1 MGVSQKALLLA
12 VALLFLRA
20 EESAAAPAAHL
31 TLREVAQKV
40 VLTNPE
46 VLSKWHAFKAAGG
59 DVDVARAGF
68 FPRLDYS
75 TAAAREKLRQ
85 PGVADRDYNRNGYT
99 LTLNQMLYDGFATS
113 SDVKRLD
120 KARLTRYFEL
130 LDAAENAALE
140 AGRVYY
146 DVIRYRQLMFLA
158 ENNFIEHRASYEQL
172 LRRAQAGAGR
182 RVDVE
187 HAAGRLALAELNL
200 TTEAANLH
208 DVMARFLR
216 LVGDR
221 PPPVMFGPARLGV
234 DYPASEQEA
243 LKAAF
248 KTNPALRA
256 SLENVESA
264 QHDVEVR
271 RSAFHPKL
279 DLRVRNENIGNY
291 QGVTGTRENNV
302 AEVVLSYNLFNG
314 GADMARQR
322 AYADRKSLAVDL
334 RDKSCR
340 DVRQTT
346 SIAYNDVLRLRSQLA
361 NLDLQVSSIE
371 KTRDAYKAQFNIG
384 QRSLLDLLDTENEL
398 LNARRTAVNADADL
412 ALAYLRT
419 QAGIGR
425 LLQFLGLKRIDS
437 DEAPDVSELT
447 PVVESDICP
456 PEAPNSYLVDL
467 DALTARALAL
477 LDTPVPAGEGAGIP
491 RPATPPAL
499 PIAPPVAPVVPPS
512 RIAPVPLSYPP
523 PIPAPRVPG
532 ASAQAAS
539 PLVLSSLVLG
549 AQSKESEAS
558 RPPLAT
564 PEVPMPPLA
573 ASTALELAPAGAAAP
588 TAGEGQQA
596 APAPSQGRILTD
608 RVKAWAAAWSAKAFA
623 AYAGFY
629 APSFVPADGSSRASW
644 EKQRAQRLAKPD
656 RVQVEVRN
664 FRLNEVAKDVFVA
677 EFEQRY
683 SSDSY
688 SDTTMKA
695 LRWVKSGGEWLIE
708 REAMQ
713 PLSSRVADRRRSGK

>member
-1 MGVSQKALLLA
+1 MGVSIKAFLSAIALLCLQA
-12 VALLFLRA
+12 G
-20 EESAAAPAAHL
+20 EAAAAAHL
-31 TLREVAQKV
+31 TLKEVAQKV

-68 FPRLDYS
+68 FPRLDYIN
-75 TAAAREKLRQ
+75 AVARETLKQ
-85 PGVADRDYNRNGYT
+85 PGVVDREYSRTGYT
-99 LTLNQMLYDGFATS
+99 LTLNQVLYDGFATS

-158 ENNFIEHRASYEQL
+158 ENNYVEHRASYEQL

-221 PPPVMFGPARLGV
+221 PPPVMFGPARLGM
-234 DYPASEQEA
+234 DYPASEPEA

-248 KTNPALRA
+248 GNNPTLRA
-256 SLENVESA
+256 SVENVESA

-279 DLRVRNENIGNY
+279 DLRMRNENTGNY
-291 QGVTGTRENNV
+291 QGVSGTRQNNV
-302 AEVVLSYNLFNG
+302 AELVFSYNLFNG
-314 GADMARQR
+314 GADIARQR
-322 AYADRKSLAVDL
+322 VYAERKSLAVDL
-334 RDKSCR
+334 RDKACR
-340 DVRQTT
+340 DIRQTL
-346 SIAYNDVLRLRSQLA
+346 SIAYNDVLRLRSQLS
-361 NLDLQVSSIE
+361 NLDLQVSAIE
-371 KTRDAYKAQFNIG
+371 RTRDAYKAQFNIG

-398 LNARRTAVNADADL
+398 LNARRTAVNADVDL

-425 LLQFLGLKRIDS
+425 LLEFLGLKRIESEETPDS
-437 DEAPDVSELT
+437 RELAPIVASE
-447 PVVESDICP
+447 ICP
-456 PEAPNSYLVDL
+456 PDAPNNYLVDL
-467 DALTARALAL
+467 DALTARALAM
-477 LDTPVPAGEGAGIP
+477 LDAAAPVGDAVGIP
-491 RPATPPAL
+491 RPIAPPATPPA
-499 PIAPPVAPVVPPS
+499 APSGAPT
-512 RIAPVPLSYPP
+512 PLSYPP
-523 PIPAPRVPG
+523 AMPAPRVAG
-532 ASAQAAS
+532 APIPS
-539 PLVLSSLVLG
+539 PLLLSSYS
-549 AQSKESEAS
+549 APRSATTAPAPMPPPEA
-558 RPPLAT
+558 A
-564 PEVPMPPLA
+564 EAPMPPLA
-573 ASTALELAPAGAAAP
+573 VSTSLGIAATKAAAKIVDDERK
-588 TAGEGQQA
+588 TSFA
-596 APAPSQGRILTD
+596 APAKSQGKILTD
-608 RVKAWAAAWSAKAFA
+608 RVKAWAAAWSAKAYA
-623 AYAGFY
+623 AYADFY
-629 APSFVPADGSSRASW
+629 APSFVPADGSSRANW
-644 EKQRAQRLAKPD
+644 ARQRAQRLAKPD

-688 SDTTMKA
+688 KDRTLKV
-695 LRWVKSGGEWLIE
+695 LYWVKTGEEWLIE
-708 REAMQ
+708 REAVR
-713 PLSSRVADRRRSGK
+713 PVSSRGADRRGSGK

>member
-1 MGVSQKALLLA
+1 MSQKAFLLA
-12 VALLFLRA
+12 IALLSLRVGDV
-20 EESAAAPAAHL
+20 AAAAHL
-31 TLREVAQKV
+31 TLKEVAQKV

-75 TAAAREKLRQ
+75 TAAARETLKQ

-146 DVIRYRQLMFLA
+146 DVIRYRLLMFLA
-158 ENNFIEHRASYEQL
+158 ENNYVEHRASYEQL

-182 RVDVE
+182 RGDVE

-221 PPPVMFGPARLGV
+221 PPPVMFGPARLGT
-234 DYPASEQEA
+234 DYPASEAEA

-248 KTNPALRA
+248 RNNPALRA
-256 SLENVESA
+256 SVENVESA
-264 QHDVEVR
+264 QHDVEIR

-279 DLRVRNENIGNY
+279 DLRMRNENIDNY
-291 QGVTGTRENNV
+291 QGVIGARQNNV

-314 GADMARQR
+314 GADVARQR
-322 AYADRKSLAVDL
+322 ASADRKSLAVDL

-340 DVRQTT
+340 DVRQTL

-361 NLDLQVSSIE
+361 NLDLQVSAIE

-398 LNARRTAVNADADL
+398 LNARRTAVNADVDL
-412 ALAYLRT
+412 ALSYLRT

-425 LLQFLGLKRIDS
+425 LLEFLGLKRLASEETPDS
-437 DEAPDVSELT
+437 SELAT
-447 PVVESDICP
+447 IIESEICP
-456 PEAPNSYLVDL
+456 PDAPNNYLVDL
-467 DALTARALAL
+467 DALTARAMTL
-477 LDTPVPAGEGAGIP
+477 LDVPAPTGDANGIP
-491 RPATPPAL
+491 RSVLPPAS
-499 PIAPPVAPVVPPS
+499 PAAQPVS
-512 RIAPVPLSYPP
+512 PVPLSYPP
-523 PIPAPRVPG
+523 PMSTPRTSAPPAL
-532 ASAQAAS
+532 AAS
-539 PLVLSSLVLG
+539 PLMLSTTVPRSPPTPPEKPMPSS
-549 AQSKESEAS
+549 AA
-558 RPPLAT
+558 PLA
-564 PEVPMPPLA
+564 PVPPLA
-573 ASTALELAPAGAAAP
+573 ASASLGLAVTEAAAKV
-588 TAGEGQQA
+588 AGDEKQ
-596 APAPSQGRILTD
+596 APSTEPAQSQGKVLTD
-608 RVKAWAAAWSAKAFA
+608 RVMAWAAAWSAKAYA
-623 AYAGFY
+623 TYAGFY
-629 APSFVPADGSSRASW
+629 APSFVPADGSSRATW
-644 EKQRAQRLAKPD
+644 ARQRAQRLAKPE

-664 FRLNEVAKDVFVA
+664 FSLNEVAKDVFVA

-688 SDTTMKA
+688 SDTTLKV
-695 LRWVKSGGEWLIE
+695 LQWVKTGGEWLIE
-708 REAMQ
+708 REAVR
-713 PLSSRVADRRRSGK
+713 PVSSRTPDRRGSGK